1 MKHKLLAL
9 TAHADMPKLALA
21 FLAEEEREQWYPYH
35 VGVGRIAVGSTKCSK
50 QHLQPGLDLVL
61 LWL

>member
-1 MKHKLLAL
+1 MKHKLLAV

-21 FLAEEEREQWYPYH
+21 FLAEEEREQWYHYYT
-35 VGVGRIAVGSTKCSK
+35 GVGRVPVGSTKCSK
-50 QHLQPGLDLVL
+50 QHLQSGLDLVL